1 MADSSKTGN
10 SNCRCLDL
18 AASPPNSPGPPGI
31 LIVAGREKSLSLY
44 TGPTRTI
51 NELFQTP
58 TTMFPFNRKPITPNI
73 FFSSQLFFQAR
84 ASRMRWARDSLKAIA
99 HSSQESFISAAA

>member
-44 TGPTRTI
+44 RADQEDPYGLCCSALIGLSRRQRQTGCDI
-51 NELFQTP
+51 ILV
-58 TTMFPFNRKPITPNI
+58 
-73 FFSSQLFFQAR
+73 
-84 ASRMRWARDSLKAIA
+84 
-99 HSSQESFISAAA
+99 